1 MQANHTLLLPVLIP
15 IAAAVL
21 GFLFMQNR
29 PRLLGYFSMAALLL
43 SAGSAYR
50 ILILLAGGDEALV
63 VQIGGWAAPAGIVY
77 VADPLSSIMTAV
89 AQTVVAL
96 AVVYSLGCRDRCAQ
110 DPVYYPLL
118 LTLAAGLAGA
128 FLSGDLF
135 HLFVMIELIVISGT
149 ILTARSDDPAGV
161 EAAYK
166 YFYMSTLSGILL
178 LLANGSLYAAH
189 GTLNM
194 ADLAQRVAA
203 DPGDPLGSAGMAFL
217 LCAFMIKAA
226 AVPFHF
232 WQPDFHSA
240 APTAV
245 SATLSSVVV
254 KIGVY
259 GFLRMT
265 TLLFVPHE
273 EILRTVFLVAGAA
286 GLFVGGLSAAG
297 THHAKR
303 MLAYSTL
310 AQVGFILVA
319 IGWGTAP
326 ALAAAILFMVNHS
339 LIKASLLM
347 LAGAVASRSAEK
359 SASFSSIQGLGRI
372 LPGAGI
378 LYFLGFL
385 ALAGIP
391 PTNGFLSKLAL
402 FRSGIEAGRYGSMAV
417 LAAAGILTLIYMTRS
432 FVRIWW
438 EAAPEGGAPRKAGD
452 RLLAPVV
459 LTAACLALGIW
470 GGPLVD
476 LAIRG
481 GASLATPEGYIAS
494 VLGVVR

>member
-1 MQANHTLLLPVLIP
+1 MPANHTILLPIVIP
-15 IAAAVL
+15 IASAAL
-21 GFLFMQNR
+21 GVLFMRNR
-29 PRLLGYFSMAALLL
+29 PMLLGYFSLAALLAA
-43 SAGSAYR
+43 AGAAYR
-50 ILILLAGGDEALV
+50 ILYGLARGGETLV
-63 VQIGGWAAPAGIVY
+63 LQVGGWAAPAGIVY
-77 VADPLSSIMTAV
+77 VADPLSAIMTAV

-96 AVVYSLGCRDRCAQ
+96 AIVYSLGCRDRCAK
-110 DPVYYPLL
+110 DPIYYPLL
-118 LTLAAGLAGA
+118 LSLAAGLAGA

-135 HLFVMIELIVISGT
+135 HLFVMIELVVISGT

-166 YFYMSTLSGILL
+166 YFYMSTFAGVLL
-178 LLANGSLYAAH
+178 LLANGCLYAAH

-194 ADLAQRVAA
+194 ADLARRIAA
-203 DPGDPLGSAGMAFL
+203 DPGNPLGSAGMAFL
-217 LCAFMIKAA
+217 LCAFMVKAA

-273 EILRTVFLVAGAA
+273 GILRTVLLVAGVA
-286 GLFVGGLSAAG
+286 GLLVGGLSAAG

-319 IGWGTAP
+319 IAWGTAP

-339 LIKASLLM
+339 LIKAALLM
-347 LAGAVASRSAEK
+347 LAGAVASRSEQK
-359 SASFSSIQGLGRI
+359 SASFASIRGLGR
-372 LPGAGI
+372 LSPGAGV
-378 LYFLGFL
+378 LYFLALL

-402 FRSGIEAGRYGSMAV
+402 FRSGVEAGRYGSMAI
-417 LAAAGILTLIYMTRS
+417 LAAAGILTLVYMTRS
-432 FVRIWW
+432 FTRIWW
-438 EAAPEGGAPRKAGD
+438 EAAPEGCEPKKTGD
-452 RLLAPVV
+452 RLLAPLL
-459 LTAACLALGIW
+459 LTASCVSLGIW

-476 LAIRG
+476 LAVRG
-481 GASLATPEGYIAS
+481 GASLVDPGAYIAS
-494 VLGVVR
+494 VLGVGR